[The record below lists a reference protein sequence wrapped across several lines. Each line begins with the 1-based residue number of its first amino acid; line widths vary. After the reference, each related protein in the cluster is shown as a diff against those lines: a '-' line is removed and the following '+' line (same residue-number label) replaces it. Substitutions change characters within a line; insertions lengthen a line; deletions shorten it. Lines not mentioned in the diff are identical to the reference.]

1 MAPEDYETTPLT
13 PAPATPT
20 GNMRISFSYIYIYI
34 IYMYAH
40 VLGMCVRVS
49 SHAPHNTTYVIL
61 FFHSQGSLSN
71 KAEKKRK
78 EGTAS
83 RRKVRDRLTKL
94 NFSQRSDCPFVFCPF
109 GHNHPPPTQ
118 RLSFSVLLCVAS
130 LPL

>member
-1 MAPEDYETTPLT
+1 
-13 PAPATPT
+13 
-20 GNMRISFSYIYIYI
+20 
-34 IYMYAH
+34 MYAH

-94 NFSQRSDCPFVFCPF
+94 NLVN
-109 GHNHPPPTQ
+109 GVIVL
-118 RLSFSVLLCVAS
+118 LSFVLLDTII
-130 LPL
+130 LLLHNG